1 MATVK
6 VLIGNI
12 KGVKGDKGDPGE
24 RGLQGEQGI
33 PGQNG
38 SPGEKGETGDPGK
51 SAYQYAKEAGYT
63 GTEAEFAQKL
73 KKEYAE
79 IAAGVFVGQVAASAS
94 GQSPSVSCLRNSKF
108 SFDENDVPTVEG
120 ETVWYLK

>member
-12 KGVKGDKGDPGE
+12 KGVKGDKGDPG
-24 RGLQGEQGI
+24 
-33 PGQNG
+33 
-38 SPGEKGETGDPGK
+38 K
-51 SAYQYAKEAGYT
+51 SAYQSAKEAGYT
-63 GTEAEFAQKL
+63 GTESAFASDLAKVGG
-73 KKEYAE
+73 KAD
-79 IAAGVFVGQVAASAS
+79 AAHAQAASTITAGTFAGQVAASAS